1 MPPLTSRVN
10 GCKQRSLRTDV
21 MDDVDV
27 DLLEVG
33 LFSADIVAIL
43 SSFFICS
50 D

>member
-1 MPPLTSRVN
+1 
-10 GCKQRSLRTDV
+10 